1 MRGSS
6 ALIVVLAFL
15 GAPMDCLAQRDR
27 DQRLG
32 QLTLAEKA
40 ALLTGK
46 NTWETLDIP
55 RLGIPSAWMADGP
68 AGLRKSP
75 ATGLGLAESAP
86 ATAFPSAS
94 ALAATWNPELVRR
107 VGAAIGGEAAAQG
120 VTLLLA
126 PGLNLKRHPLGG
138 RNFEYYSE
146 DPLLSGRIAAAYVD
160 GVQSRGVGATLKHY
174 AVNNQEHRRMVIDAR
189 VGERALRE
197 LYLRGFEIA
206 VREGR
211 PAAVMT
217 SYNSVNG
224 TAASHNAHLITDIL
238 RGEWG
243 FEGLVVSDWGGVRD
257 PVAAIRAGAD
267 LEMPGNPL
275 SPPRIEAAVRAGS
288 LPLEAVDRAVG
299 NVLRLVHLP
308 QWMPRSADTAPAGTP
323 HEVAVEAAEQSIV
336 LLENDGVLPLDLPRR
351 TRLGVVGTPAFDPR
365 IQGIG
370 SSQVNPS
377 RVDTVWGAIR
387 DLGGARGLDAQAWPA
402 GYAED
407 SLTTSQKDDLRTF
420 VRDVDVVIAV
430 VGQRASHDAEAW
442 DRPSADLSPGDREVM
457 ETVLASGKPVVAVVV
472 GGGAVDMS
480 PLAEANAVLF
490 GWLGGQGFGTALARI
505 LFGEVNPSGRL
516 SETFARAVS
525 DHASSV
531 NFPGGPWEVDYGE
544 GLYVGYRYFLSFDR
558 DVAYPFGYGR
568 SYTTF
573 DFLRVEA
580 PDTVSDLQNPI
591 RITVDVQ
598 NSGTRQGA
606 EVVQVYLR
614 HRSPSLPRPDRE
626 LVGFAKVPA
635 GPGEVKRVTIPIA
648 PERLSYYHDRFH
660 RWVTEPGEY
669 ELLIGASA
677 ADIKLSARL
686 VVTAGTMPREV
697 YTLDHTLADLYA
709 DERGRIVVDHLT
721 ARQGIAS
728 LAEAGPG
735 DFMAAAMKQMTLRQ
749 ASGFS
754 DGALTLD
761 ALEGLLALI
770 NSDRAP
776 SEVRAILQRGGG

>member
-6 ALIVVLAFL
+6 VLIVALAFL
-15 GAPMDCLAQRDR
+15 GAPMDSMAQR

-55 RLGIPSAWMADGP
+55 RLGIPSAWLSDGP
-68 AGLRKSP
+68 AGLRKSS
-75 ATGLGLAESAP
+75 ATELGLGESAP

-94 ALAATWNPELVRR
+94 ALAATWNPDMVRR
-107 VGAAIGGEAAAQG
+107 VGAAMGQEAAAQG

-146 DPLLSGRIAAAYVD
+146 DPLLSGSIAAAFVI
-160 GVQSRGVGATLKHY
+160 GLQSQGVGATLKHY
-174 AVNNQEHRRMVIDAR
+174 ALNNQEHRRMVIDAR

-217 SYNSVNG
+217 SYNGVNG
-224 TAASHNAHLITDIL
+224 TAASHHAQLITDIL

-243 FEGLVVSDWGGVRD
+243 FDGLVVSDWGGVRD
-257 PVAAIRAGAD
+257 PVASVRAGAD

-275 SPPRIEAAVRAGS
+275 SPPRIEAAVRAGTLS
-288 LPLEAVDRAVG
+288 LEAVDRAAG
-299 NVLRLVHLP
+299 NVLRLAHLP
-308 QWMPRSADTAPAGTP
+308 QWMPRSADAAPAVNP
-323 HEVAVEAAEQSIV
+323 HDVAVEAAEQSIV

-351 TRLGVVGTPAFDPR
+351 GIVGVVGRLAFEPR

-370 SSQVNPS
+370 SSQVNPN
-377 RVDTVWGAIR
+377 RVDTIWGGIR
-387 DLGGARGLDAQAWPA
+387 DLGGERGLDARAWPA
-402 GYAED
+402 DYAQD
-407 SLTTSQKDDLRTF
+407 SLTGRQRDDLREF
-420 VRDVDVVIAV
+420 VRGVDVIIAV
-430 VGQRASHDAEAW
+430 VGQPASHDAEAW
-442 DRPSADLSPGDREVM
+442 DRPSADLSPGDRAVM
-457 ETVLASGKPVVAVVV
+457 ETVLASGKPVVGVVV
-472 GGGAVDMS
+472 GGGAVDLS
-480 PLAEANAVLF
+480 PLAKANAVLF
-490 GWLGGQGFGTALARI
+490 GWLGGQGFGTAVARI
-505 LFGEVNPSGRL
+505 LYGQVNPSGRL
-516 SETFARAVS
+516 SETFARRVS

-531 NFPGGPWEVDYGE
+531 NFPGGPWEVTYGE
-544 GLYVGYRYFLSFDR
+544 GLYVGYRYFQSFDR
-558 DVAYPFGYGR
+558 EVAYPFGFGR

-573 DFLRVEA
+573 AYDRLEA
-580 PDTVSDLQNPI
+580 PDTVRDLQNPI
-591 RITVDVQ
+591 RVTVDVR
-598 NSGTRQGA
+598 NTGTRAGA

-626 LVGFAKVPA
+626 LVAFARVPTE
-635 GPGEVKRVTIPIA
+635 PGETKRATIAIA
-648 PERLSYYHDRFH
+648 PQRLAYYHDGHH

-669 ELLIGASA
+669 DVLVGASA
-677 ADIKLSARL
+677 ADVRLSARMK
-686 VVTAGTMPREV
+686 VTAGTMPREV
-697 YTLDHTLADLYA
+697 YTLEHTLADLYA
-709 DERGRIVVDHLT
+709 DARGRIVVDHL
-721 ARQGIAS
+721 AS
-728 LAEAGPG
+728 RMGMGGLAQAGPD
-735 DFMAAAMKQMTLRQ
+735 DFLAAAMIQMTLRQ
-749 ASGFS
+749 VSGFS
-754 DGALTLD
+754 GGALTLD

-776 SEVRAILQRGGG
+776 SEVQAILQRGGS

>member
-1 MRGSS
+1 
-6 ALIVVLAFL
+6 
-15 GAPMDCLAQRDR
+15 MDCMAQHAT

-32 QLTLAEKA
+32 QLTLTEKA

-55 RLGIPSAWMADGP
+55 RLGIPSAWMSDGP
-68 AGLRKSP
+68 AGVRKSP
-75 ATGLGLAESAP
+75 STGLGLGESVP
-86 ATAFPSAS
+86 ATTFPSAS
-94 ALAATWNPELVRR
+94 ALAATWNPELIRR
-107 VGAAIGGEAAAQG
+107 VGAAIGEEAAAQG

-146 DPLLSGRIAAAYVD
+146 DPLLSGRIAAAFVN

-217 SYNSVNG
+217 AYNGVNG
-224 TAASHNAHLITDIL
+224 TAASHHTYLITDIL

-243 FEGLVVSDWGGVRD
+243 FDGLVVSDWGGVRD
-257 PVAAIRAGAD
+257 PVAAVRAGAD

-288 LPLEAVDRAVG
+288 LPLEAVDRAVS
-299 NVLRLVHLP
+299 NVLRLAHLP
-308 QWMPRSADTAPAGTP
+308 QWMPRSADTAPARTA

-336 LLENDGVLPLDLPRR
+336 LLENDGVLPLDVSRR
-351 TRLGVVGTPAFDPR
+351 TRLGVVGTLAFNPR

-370 SSQVNPS
+370 SSQVSPS

-387 DLGGARGLDAQAWPA
+387 DLGGERGLDPRAWPA

-407 SLTTSQKDDLRTF
+407 GLTTAQQDDLRKF
-420 VRDVDVVIAV
+420 VKDVDVVLAV

-442 DRPSADLSPGDREVM
+442 DRPSADLTPGDREVM

-472 GGGAVDMS
+472 GGGAVDVS

-505 LFGEVNPSGRL
+505 LVGAVNPSGRL

-544 GLYVGYRYFLSFDR
+544 GLSVGYRYFLSFGR

-591 RITVDVQ
+591 KITVDVR

-606 EVVQVYLR
+606 EVIQVYLR
-614 HRSPSLPRPDRE
+614 HRAPSLPRPDRE
-626 LVGFAKVPA
+626 LVGFAKAPA
-635 GPGEVKRVTIPIA
+635 EPGETIRVTIPLA
-648 PERLSYYHDRFH
+648 PERLSYFHDRLH
-660 RWVTEPGEY
+660 QWVTEPGEY
-669 ELLIGASA
+669 EVLIGASA

-697 YTLDHTLADLYA
+697 YTLDHTLDDLYA
-709 DERGRIVVDHLT
+709 DPRGRVVVDHLT
-721 ARQGIAS
+721 SRMGIGS
-728 LAEAGPG
+728 LADAGP
-735 DFMAAAMKQMTLRQ
+735 DNFMAAAMRQATFRQ
-749 ASGFS
+749 ASTFS
-754 DGALTLD
+754 GGAVTLE
-761 ALEGLLALI
+761 ALADLLALI
-770 NSDRAP
+770 NSDREP
-776 SEVRAILQRGGG
+776 SEVSAILARGGG